1 MSKVFRS
8 LLFTRRQ
15 KKEKAASSEPLGT
28 ADVQVEIPKLLQQAS
43 NASTG
48 PQSSASRIAELEKAL
63 STATTQLATATTELA
78 TANARIAELEAG
90 KGPVSTDAKRGSM
103 PPSEP
108 NGSQRRPSLNDQVKE
123 WREAQPLL
131 PARQDSKAMHAKF
144 AAAGETFT
152 FTYGDVDMFFGGLE
166 ELLGSPS
173 PEVMPTMTLEHAST
187 EPFKAWNSDVERLT
201 TPKAE
206 WAYVTE
212 GTAGTA
218 DSAEKEAG
226 GPRRPS
232 HISDGSGE
240 RKGWKLEDFA
250 KQPQIKKAG
259 LLLAEVAGLRSY
271 TCAAAIRIGP
281 VCPTSHMH
289 PPDARR
295 RAQGPNVRAL

>member
-1 MSKVFRS
+1 MAQNEDAR
-8 LLFTRRQ
+8 
-15 KKEKAASSEPLGT
+15 AA
-28 ADVQVEIPKLLQQAS
+28 
-43 NASTG
+43 
-48 PQSSASRIAELEKAL
+48 RIAELEKELAEL
-63 STATTQLATATTELA
+63 KVGAEPATAPGKSLADAVAKWKQGRPMANEPPDSTAKEL
-78 TANARIAELEAG
+78 N
-90 KGPVSTDAKRGSM
+90 
-103 PPSEP
+103 
-108 NGSQRRPSLNDQVKE
+108 
-123 WREAQPLL
+123 
-131 PARQDSKAMHAKF
+131 AKF
-144 AAAGETFT
+144 AASGGTFT
-152 FTYGDVDMFFGGLE
+152 FTYGDVTMFFAGLE
-166 ELLGSPS
+166 GFLGSPS

-218 DSAEKEAG
+218 DSAEKDAG

-232 HISDGSGE
+232 HISDGSGD

-250 KQPQIKKAG
+250 KQAQIKKAG

-295 RAQGPNVRAL
+295 RTGAQCTCTIMARCAAAPRAPT

>member
-1 MSKVFRS
+1 MSENAR
-8 LLFTRRQ
+8 
-15 KKEKAASSEPLGT
+15 AA
-28 ADVQVEIPKLLQQAS
+28 
-43 NASTG
+43 
-48 PQSSASRIAELEKAL
+48 RIAELEKELAEL
-63 STATTQLATATTELA
+63 RLGAEPSTALGKSLADAVAKWKQGRQMPSPGDCTAQE
-78 TANARIAELEAG
+78 
-90 KGPVSTDAKRGSM
+90 
-103 PPSEP
+103 
-108 NGSQRRPSLNDQVKE
+108 LND
-123 WREAQPLL
+123 
-131 PARQDSKAMHAKF
+131 KF
-144 AAAGETFT
+144 AASGDTFT
-152 FTYGDVDMFFGGLE
+152 FTYGDVTMFFAGLE
-166 ELLGSPS
+166 GFLGSPS

-218 DSAEKEAG
+218 DSAEKDAG

-232 HISDGSGE
+232 HISDGSGD

-250 KQPQIKKAG
+250 KQAQIKKAG

-295 RAQGPNVRAL
+295 RTGAQCTCTIMARCAAAPRAPT

>member
-1 MSKVFRS
+1 MVSRRWVLGG
-8 LLFTRRQ
+8 LLASGAGIANAAPFDRALIPPPRPGGGAKRAVPDAGDLINAANLSGDTAFVVADARTGAVLEAVNGAQ
-15 KKEKAASSEPLGT
+15 KMP
-28 ADVQVEIPKLLQQAS
+28 P
-43 NASTG
+43 AST
-48 PQSSASRIAELEKAL
+48 AKEL
-63 STATTQLATATTELA
+63 
-78 TANARIAELEAG
+78 N
-90 KGPVSTDAKRGSM
+90 
-103 PPSEP
+103 
-108 NGSQRRPSLNDQVKE
+108 
-123 WREAQPLL
+123 
-131 PARQDSKAMHAKF
+131 AKF
-144 AAAGETFT
+144 AASGGTFT
-152 FTYGDVDMFFGGLE
+152 FTYGDVTMFFAGLE
-166 ELLGSPS
+166 GLLGSPS

-250 KQPQIKKAG
+250 KQPQIKKAE